1 MLIIV
6 GLPASSKNGLH
17 RGVRGMARS
26 IVENPINPNRIQ
38 RPTCPG
44 CNRRTDVNSPVSWG
58 DALSNFVRIRK
69 KRGDVVA
76 QSSRN
81 RRTDVNS
88 LVSWDALSKFGL
100 VRSRKKQ
107 GDVVAQ
113 SSGGWVIWIFILSLL
128 GAYWIIGLESH
139 LDQRLDDAYLSR
151 DRLHAEVSRLQLV
164 LDEQEMQ
171 IECLR
176 QVAKG
181 GATYSPSEECA
192 AVLGE

>member
-1 MLIIV
+1 MLISV

-100 VRSRKKQ
+100 VRIRKKQ

-113 SSGGWVIWIFILSLL
+113 ASGGWVIWIFILSLL
-128 GAYWIIGLESH
+128 GAYWIIGEKATLIKGWTTLIYHGIGYMRRSVACN
-139 LDQRLDDAYLSR
+139 LYLMSR
-151 DRLHAEVSRLQLV
+151 RCR
-164 LDEQEMQ
+164 
-171 IECLR
+171 
-176 QVAKG
+176 
-181 GATYSPSEECA
+181 
-192 AVLGE
+192 